1 MKQTRYQ
8 DNNYGYIFE
17 RIFNLFKWYLQIG
30 KDLWI
35 NDVDGNK
42 SITKMRL
49 LSILQGIFSGFA
61 IIGGYIF
68 LFYMPLGVALAII
81 YACPIIGI
89 VLPRIFP
96 RKKFGKYLSLILS
109 AILLILCFLFLPL
122 VLFYLNSSQ
131 YTGSQTN
138 PTIFAVKN
146 TTHQKSAF
154 DNVTGNNYL
163 DSGELKGF
171 VGIEMYYLGV
181 GMALLISISDAAHKI
196 IVGYLYGNKSTEST
210 LLTTYYAGYGGI
222 FVGLIASI
230 FDGNQKIL
238 SLNVIN
244 VPSLYWG
251 ILFGLAFLKLITFIM
266 INAAVKLIR
275 PLILALVKY
284 RRTKTW
290 KQWK

>member
-1 MKQTRYQ
+1 
-8 DNNYGYIFE
+8 
-17 RIFNLFKWYLQIG
+17 
-30 KDLWI
+30 
-35 NDVDGNK
+35 
-42 SITKMRL
+42 
-49 LSILQGIFSGFA
+49 
-61 IIGGYIF
+61 
-68 LFYMPLGVALAII
+68 MPLGLALSII
-81 YACPIIGI
+81 YACPIVGI

-109 AILLILCFLFLPL
+109 AILLISCFLFLPL
-122 VLFYLNSSQ
+122 VLFYINPSQCPDSQSNSTVSA
-131 YTGSQTN
+131 
-138 PTIFAVKN
+138 FKN
-146 TTHQKSAF
+146 TTHQKSTF

-163 DSGELKGF
+163 ACDELKEF
-171 VGIEMYYLGV
+171 VGIDMYYLGV

-238 SLNVIN
+238 SLRITN

-251 ILFGLAFLKLITFIM
+251 ILFGLAFLKLVTFIM

-275 PLILALVKY
+275 PLILVLVKY
-284 RRTKTW
+284 RRTMT
-290 KQWK
+290 

>member
-1 MKQTRYQ
+1 M
-8 DNNYGYIFE
+8 G
-17 RIFNLFKWYLQIG
+17 
-30 KDLWI
+30 
-35 NDVDGNK
+35 
-42 SITKMRL
+42 
-49 LSILQGIFSGFA
+49 
-61 IIGGYIF
+61 
-68 LFYMPLGVALAII
+68 
-81 YACPIIGI
+81 
-89 VLPRIFP
+89 
-96 RKKFGKYLSLILS
+96 
-109 AILLILCFLFLPL
+109 
-122 VLFYLNSSQ
+122 
-131 YTGSQTN
+131 
-138 PTIFAVKN
+138 VKN
-146 TTHQKSAF
+146 TTHQKSSF
-154 DNVTGNNYL
+154 DNVTGNKYL
-163 DSGELKGF
+163 DCDGSKGF

-238 SLNVIN
+238 SLTITK

-284 RRTKTW
+284 RKTMT
-290 KQWK
+290 